1 MYFGSVKFFKHVI
14 ICIICLCVL
23 IPTIL
28 SVAFSVQNQ
37 KLVAKN
43 AEITEQFQNQGI
55 ALQQAETA
63 LLEKQQGQ
71 SQMLA
76 PAGESAES
84 VPEKDPSAAREPS
97 FDYQAFYPELYCEA
111 SASFVKKDKTLY
123 LTFDD
128 GPSDLTEKILD
139 ILDEQEVKATFF
151 VVGKDSEQGRE
162 NLRKIVERGHE
173 VGIHTY
179 SHNYRKIYASVNSF
193 LEDFYEEYQWVYETC
208 GVKATIY
215 RFPGGSINAYNQL
228 IYKEIIAEM
237 ARRGFTYYDWN
248 LSGEDAVKGSTAQK
262 VKDNLLNRMS
272 GVDRGIILLH
282 DGHSQT
288 VEVLG
293 EVISALK
300 KDGYTFEPLTNEV
313 EPITFPYID

>member
-14 ICIICLCVL
+14 ICVICLFIL
-23 IPTIL
+23 IPVLL
-28 SVAFSVQNQ
+28 SVLFSVQNH
-37 KLVAKN
+37 KLKMLN
-43 AEITEQFQNQGI
+43 AEITAQFQEQE
-55 ALQQAETA
+55 AVLQKTEAA
-63 LLEKQQGQ
+63 LLENQQEE
-71 SQMLA
+71 SHTLA
-76 PAGESAES
+76 PDGKSAENS
-84 VPEKDPSAAREPS
+84 PAKEVPEDAAPS
-97 FDYQAFYPELYCEA
+97 FDYQALYPELYCEA
-111 SASFVKKDKTLY
+111 PASFVKKEKTLY

-139 ILDEQEVKATFF
+139 ILDEQGVKATFF
-151 VVGKDSEQGRE
+151 VVGKDSEQGRK
-162 NLRKIVERGHE
+162 NLKKIVERGHE
-173 VGIHTY
+173 IGIHTY

-193 LEDFYEEYQWVYETC
+193 LEDFYEDYQWVYETC
-208 GVKATIY
+208 GVKPTVY

-262 VKDNLLNRMS
+262 VKDNLLNRMD
-272 GVDRGIILLH
+272 GVSRGIILLH

-293 EVISALK
+293 AVISALK
-300 KDGYTFEPLTNEV
+300 EDGYTFEPLTNEV
-313 EPITFPYID
+313 EPIIFPYID